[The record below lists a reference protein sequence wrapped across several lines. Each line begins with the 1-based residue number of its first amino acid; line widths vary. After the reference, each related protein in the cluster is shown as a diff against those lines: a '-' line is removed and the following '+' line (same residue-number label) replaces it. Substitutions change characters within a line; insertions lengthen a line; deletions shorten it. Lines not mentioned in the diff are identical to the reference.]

1 MMEEIWKD
9 IAGYEGK
16 YQVSNMG
23 RVRSLPRVA
32 LDTKGRRQQVK
43 GIILKPNDRKGYDSV
58 RLRGNG
64 CQEVFSVHRLVGMAF
79 VPGYFDGAVI
89 NHKDENPKN
98 NRADNLEWVTISENN
113 HYGNHV
119 ERTQR
124 ANIHN
129 RREVVQMD
137 MTGWTMAWY
146 HSLNDASEA
155 TGLHNGHI
163 SNVCRGRQPYA
174 RNYKFKFNEKTM
186 SDKVKQAIHVGR
198 HVTDLMRLP
207 CVYSCHKEADG
218 TLCYLLYDWDEKG
231 QYVKAHEGQ
240 WLCEDYDG
248 KWTVTDNPPAL

>member
-1 MMEEIWKD
+1 MNEIWKD
-9 IAGYEGK
+9 IEGYDGA

-23 RVRSLPRVA
+23 RVKSVA
-32 LDTKGRRQQVK
+32 RLTTRLNQYGVHEYRIPEKVLRQRMGTSGYLCVNLHHDGKQVTEM
-43 GIILKPNDRKGYDSV
+43 I
-58 RLRGNG
+58 
-64 CQEVFSVHRLVGMAF
+64 HRLVALHFCKGYADGMT
-79 VPGYFDGAVI
+79 V
-89 NHKDENPKN
+89 NHIDEVKTN

-137 MTGWTMAWY
+137 MTGWPMAWY

-198 HVTDLMRLP
+198 HVTDIMRLP

-240 WLCEDYDG
+240 WLCEGYDG
-248 KWTVTDNPPAL
+248 KWTVTDV